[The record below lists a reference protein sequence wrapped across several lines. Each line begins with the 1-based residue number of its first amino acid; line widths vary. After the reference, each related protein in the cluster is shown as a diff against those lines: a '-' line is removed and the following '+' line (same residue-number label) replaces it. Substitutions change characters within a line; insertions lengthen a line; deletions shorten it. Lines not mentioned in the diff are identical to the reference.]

1 MSNAEPNRNVMK
13 GLSKDFLTE
22 LASKS
27 RSKNVYGPK
36 LLTWINDSDEA
47 GIDVQE
53 VWPME
58 FAAKK
63 PTALYQGFLNAV
75 KSADLEGLVQV
86 KNFDGKVYLLH
97 KERVALITG
106 ESEIE
111 DTTDENDT
119 ENEDN
124 PDASEDNSDAS
135 GELDSFINTD
145 PEA

>member
-1 MSNAEPNRNVMK
+1 MSNPNVMK
-13 GLSKDFLTE
+13 GLSADFINE

-53 VWPME
+53 VWPIE
-58 FAAKK
+58 FGGKK

-75 KSADLEGLVQV
+75 KGAELEDTVQV

-106 ESEIE
+106 NSSDA
-111 DTTDENDT
+111 DT
-119 ENEDN
+119 DN
-124 PDASEDNSDAS
+124 SDDDDASELDNAIDAIADTES
-135 GELDSFINTD
+135 E
-145 PEA
+145 

>member
-1 MSNAEPNRNVMK
+1 MSNPNVMK
-13 GLSKDFLTE
+13 GLSADFIAE

-36 LLTWINDSDEA
+36 LLSWINDSDEA

-53 VWPME
+53 VWPIE
-58 FAAKK
+58 FGGKK

-75 KSADLEGLVQV
+75 KAAELDDTVQV

-106 ESEIE
+106 VDSDATDAE
-111 DTTDENDT
+111 DDE
-119 ENEDN
+119 
-124 PDASEDNSDAS
+124 ASELEDAIADT
-135 GELDSFINTD
+135 DS
-145 PEA
+145 E